1 MLWVIYLFFLHL
13 PLDYLPSPH
22 SNLPLP
28 FLTSQVLCSTISLSR
43 APLPFFH
50 SFFLVS
56 EVGSTNKRAH
66 AAVVFLGL
74 GFLPQHGIFQFD
86 SFAREVSDFP
96 FLYRWIVFSLYTL
109 PHFHYQFI
117 GWRTLKLF
125 PCSSYCEQSSKKH
138 GWASIW
144 GRTLSSLDL

>member
-43 APLPFFH
+43 APCHCFILSSWSQRWDPPIR
-50 SFFLVS
+50 
-56 EVGSTNKRAH
+56 EH
-66 AAVVFLGL
+66 AAFVFLGL